1 MKTHFWSQHLLF
13 PRGSAQ
19 RWPTLEMVNSRELTL
34 VICRETT
41 LFPGP
46 GTKTIPWD
54 SNGEWNHAFTAIG
67 FNLSNLTDE

>member
-1 MKTHFWSQHLLF
+1 
-13 PRGSAQ
+13 
-19 RWPTLEMVNSRELTL
+19 MVNSRELTL